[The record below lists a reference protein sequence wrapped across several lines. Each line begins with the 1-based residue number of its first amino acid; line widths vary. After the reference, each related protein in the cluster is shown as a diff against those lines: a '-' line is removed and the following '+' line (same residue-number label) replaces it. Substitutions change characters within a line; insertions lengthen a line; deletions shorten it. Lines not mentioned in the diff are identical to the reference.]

1 MSVVIGGLVFGAA
14 MWFARAE
21 TARTEA
27 DIAAEVSNRRETLL
41 DQMGTIDKLVTRE
54 VETSM
59 NLLRDHAARRG
70 GVAISGSA
78 TLGERTVPN
87 LTLGGQSL
95 VGNYALVDE
104 VKDIAS
110 GTATVFVRTGD
121 EFIRVSTN
129 VMKNGNRAV
138 GTPLDP
144 KGAAIAALREGKA
157 YYGMVDILGAPY
169 LTGYEP
175 IRDAQG
181 AVIGAWYV
189 GYSLRLTVLSVA
201 VGQAKFLDSGFA
213 AIVDRNDVI
222 RYRSKHVE
230 DSQVL
235 ERLKDGTGWVVEH
248 ETLPEW
254 GYKVVTAYPQAE
266 VRAIAEARSRQVVI
280 AGVVAWAI
288 IVGMLDVMVCLL
300 VLRPLGGEPE
310 YARQVCRRIA
320 TGDFSE
326 AVKVHKRAGNS
337 VLAAMRAAQESVQAM
352 AADMSRLVEGAS
364 RGELSVR
371 ADATQHHGEYRAI
384 VEGVNA
390 TLDAV
395 VGPLNV
401 AAECMARMGR
411 GDVPAPIEQN
421 YQGDFNTI
429 KASLNAS
436 IAAVRAL
443 IDDTNRLAE
452 SAIRGDLAT
461 RADSARHQGDYRRIV
476 DGVNR
481 TLDAVIG
488 PLQQSKRVMLALAG
502 GDLTQRVEGEYAGEF
517 AVLQQ
522 AVNDSLA
529 RLNELVGDIKRV
541 AVSIDQAAHEIAA
554 GNASLSQ
561 RTEEQASS
569 LEETSSSMEQMAG
582 SVHQNAVHANQ
593 ASSLALSASEVAAKG
608 GAKVRDVVT
617 TMDQISGS
625 SRKMAEVISTIDAIA
640 FQTNILAL
648 NAAVEAARA
657 GESGRGFAVVATEV
671 RQLAQRSAE
680 AARQIKDLIGGAVE
694 AVNAGAALA
703 DDAGRTMA
711 DVTASVNDVSSIIGQ
726 IASATSEQQIG
737 IGQINQAVT
746 ELDR

>member
-1 MSVVIGGLVFGAA
+1 
-14 MWFARAE
+14 
-21 TARTEA
+21 
-27 DIAAEVSNRRETLL
+27 
-41 DQMGTIDKLVTRE
+41 
-54 VETSM
+54 
-59 NLLRDHAARRG
+59 
-70 GVAISGSA
+70 
-78 TLGERTVPN
+78 
-87 LTLGGQSL
+87 
-95 VGNYALVDE
+95 
-104 VKDIAS
+104 
-110 GTATVFVRTGD
+110 
-121 EFIRVSTN
+121 
-129 VMKNGNRAV
+129 
-138 GTPLDP
+138 
-144 KGAAIAALREGKA
+144 
-157 YYGMVDILGAPY
+157 
-169 LTGYEP
+169 
-175 IRDAQG
+175 
-181 AVIGAWYV
+181 
-189 GYSLRLTVLSVA
+189 
-201 VGQAKFLDSGFA
+201 
-213 AIVDRNDVI
+213 
-222 RYRSKHVE
+222 
-230 DSQVL
+230 VL
-235 ERLKDGTGWVVEH
+235 ERLKDGTGWVVEQG
-248 ETLPEW
+248 TLPEW
-254 GYKVVTAYPQAE
+254 GYKVVTAYPRAE
-266 VRAIAEARSRQVVI
+266 VQAIAEARSRQVVI

-326 AVKVHKRAGNS
+326 AVRVHKRAGNS

-352 AADMSRLVEGAS
+352 AKDMSRLVDGAS

-371 ADATQHHGEYRAI
+371 ADATQHHGEYRTI

-395 VGPLNV
+395 VGPLTV

-411 GDVPAPIEQN
+411 GDVPAPIEQE

-593 ASSLALSASEVAAKG
+593 ASSLALNASEVAAKG

-617 TMDQISGS
+617 TMDEISGS

-657 GESGRGFAVVATEV
+657 GEQGRGFAVVSGEV
-671 RQLAQRSAE
+671 RALAQRSAT
-680 AARQIKDLIGGAVE
+680 AAREVRELIMESNGTITRGAKLVEEAGNTMDEIMDGARRVNEIVDSIANSSQAQSAGVAEVAKAVAQIDQTTQQNAALVEESAAAAESLEEQAQTLLTAVGQFQT
-694 AVNAGAALA
+694 ADAGASPARQRRVA
-703 DDAGRTMA
+703 
-711 DVTASVNDVSSIIGQ
+711 
-726 IASATSEQQIG
+726 
-737 IGQINQAVT
+737 
-746 ELDR
+746 